1 MAIGMTGWHVAATGG
16 YHNEET
22 HMLETIADGLWT
34 TTRPQRFFG
43 IECGTRMNVVR
54 LSDGALFVHSPVGL
68 DPALRAAVD
77 ALGPVKAMVAP
88 SLFHNLYAAQ
98 WKAAYP
104 SAVLCCCPGLEKRRP
119 NVPWDRVLGDAP
131 EPEWRGDLD
140 QVFFGARTMENEVVF
155 FHRASRSIVLCDAVF
170 NLYTHPSLLTRISA
184 FLMGATEPGA
194 TWLEH
199 VMIRRRAEA
208 RAQVDRMLAWNAERI
223 VLAHGDL
230 VTSNATEVLR
240 RAYAWL

>member
-1 MAIGMTGWHVAATGG
+1 
-16 YHNEET
+16 
-22 HMLETIADGLWT
+22 MLDALADGLWT

-43 IECGTRMNVVR
+43 IETGTRMNVVR
-54 LSDGALFVHSPVGL
+54 LTEGGLFVHSPVRL
-68 DPALRAAVD
+68 DPGLRAAVD
-77 ALGPVKAMVAP
+77 GLGPVAAIVAP
-88 SLFHNLYAAQ
+88 SLFHNLYAAE

-104 SAVLCCCPGLEKRRP
+104 AAVLCCCPGLDKRRP
-119 NVPWDRVLGDAP
+119 NIPWDRVLGDAP
-131 EPEWRGDLD
+131 EPEWRADLD

-155 FHRASRSIVLCDAVF
+155 FHRASRSILLCDAVF
-170 NLYTHPSLLTRISA
+170 NLYTHPSLLTRLSA
-184 FLMGATEPGA
+184 VVMGATKPGA

-223 VLAHGDL
+223 VLAHGDMIP
-230 VTSNATEVLR
+230 TGGTEVLR